1 VTASILPG
9 IRLLVKAAIRRH
21 RSEVT
26 VRYDQLLYCASC
38 STQFLWTV
46 DDQQR
51 DDLLPEHCPA
61 CRHLLPA
68 AGRRRG
74 VIKFYSQ
81 RKHWGF
87 VTQPDGVELFFHRS
101 ALAPDEPLPL
111 HEGEL
116 MEYAVQQS
124 PRGAQAIDLRRLAQP
139 GE

>member
-1 VTASILPG
+1 
-9 IRLLVKAAIRRH
+9 
-21 RSEVT
+21 
-26 VRYDQLLYCASC
+26 
-38 STQFLWTV
+38 V

-101 ALAPDEPLPL
+101 ALAPGEEQPP
-111 HEGEL
+111 HEGDL
-116 MEYAVQQS
+116 VEYSVEQS
-124 PRGAQAIDLRRLAQP
+124 SRGPQAAQLRRLP
-139 GE
+139 LVDPTDP